1 MEELTNP
8 TVSMT
13 VSVIIPAF
21 NSETSIEA
29 AIGSVLGQR
38 YSGKV
43 ELVIVDDGSFDS
55 TWGIVRRYSGNAKV
69 LQQEN
74 RGAAAARNT
83 GVARS
88 SGELIAFL
96 DADDTWLPE
105 KLSRTVAI
113 LNREPQVALVY
124 SDAIALGE
132 QGEVIANSVVPTDK
146 ARAPST
152 SDLLSE
158 WWPIFPSTVVMR
170 RGVFEECGGFCER
183 FTSPG
188 YEDTFFF
195 IAARQFGEFRYLH
208 EPLVRYHAEPVV
220 RRMEKYLLGQ
230 RLFIELLQERYGA
243 AATPLIRKTL
253 SSYVSVLGYEGLI
266 AMRNGDLRQAR
277 HSFLRALRQD
287 PTSVRTYLRLART
300 FLPAPIARRLG
311 GRTAD

>member
-8 TVSMT
+8 AVSMT

-21 NSETSIEA
+21 NSEASIEA

-43 ELVIVDDGSFDS
+43 EVVIVDDGSFDS
-55 TWGIVRRYSGNAKV
+55 TSDILRRYSGAAKV
-69 LQQEN
+69 IRQEN
-74 RGAAAARNT
+74 RGPAAARNT

-96 DADDTWLPE
+96 DADDAWLPE

-113 LNREPQVALVY
+113 LDREPQVALVY
-124 SDAIALGE
+124 SDAIALGR
-132 QGEVIANSVVPTDK
+132 QGEVISNSVVPADK
-146 ARAPST
+146 ARAPSI
-152 SDLLSE
+152 SDLLSD

-170 RGVFEECGGFCER
+170 RGVFEQCGGFCER
-183 FTSPG
+183 FTAAA

-195 IAARQFGEFRYLH
+195 IAARQCGEFRYLH

-220 RRMEKYLLGQ
+220 GRMEKYLPHQ
-230 RLFIELLQERYGA
+230 RLFIELLREKYGA
-243 AATPLIRKTL
+243 AATPLIKKTL
-253 SSYVSVLGYEGLI
+253 SGYASALGYEGLI
-266 AMRNGDLRQAR
+266 AMRNGELRQAR
-277 HSFLRALRQD
+277 QSFLRALRHD